1 MKLKL
6 SLLILVILHFSC
18 KDKTEK
24 QIENT
29 NSKISKVE
37 LQLKETNR
45 FDFEKFKILKGQVGE
60 IKVGM
65 DISEA
70 EKSLKQL
77 TKKEAEAYAFGF
89 DGVGKAY
96 LYSLDDEFIIG
107 LIPKADSKEILAIVA
122 LSKNLKTS
130 NGLNPKSTFSEIQKK
145 YPTTKIGQNLM
156 MDWQFIEDEKN
167 NWDFVFMTVENEPI
181 GEFND
186 SSIEIKSDWITI
198 K

>member
-6 SLLILVILHFSC
+6 SLLILVILQFSC

-29 NSKISKVE
+29 NSKSSKVE
-37 LQLKETNR
+37 LHIKEANR
-45 FDFEKFKILKGQVGE
+45 FDFEKFKISKGQVGE

-65 DISEA
+65 DLGKA
-70 EKSLKQL
+70 EKLLKQL
-77 TKKEAEAYAFGF
+77 TKKEAEAYDFGF
-89 DGVGKAY
+89 DGGGKAY

-130 NGLNPKSTFSEIQKK
+130 NGLNPKSTVSEIQKK
-145 YPTTKIGQNLM
+145 YPTTKIVQNLM

-167 NWDFVFMTVENEPI
+167 NWEFILMTGENEPI

-186 SSIEIKSDWITI
+186 SNTEIKSDWITI